1 MKMPLAFFILALQI
15 AVPAN
20 PYLKNPIAD
29 IIKTGFEA
37 SSDRGMWNLEFGFD
51 VWKAKV
57 VDREGMLASERS
69 LGDFS
74 GYDVIWWEIISDHN
88 CVSYVSS
95 NYRNGPLFLLL
106 QGYKGPSGWNIRRI
120 EQVDNIKHFIPL
132 QTGPENVSGSD
143 RSNST
148 GRASAFSSWDFRE
161 LSRTMRSLQ
170 FEIRRLSAAVDILS
184 KQKRA
189 TVVDSVGLDSASTN
203 E

>member
-1 MKMPLAFFILALQI
+1 MNKLLVFFILTLQI

-20 PYLKNPIAD
+20 PYLRNPIAD

-88 CVSYVSS
+88 CVSHLSL

-120 EQVDNIKHFIPL
+120 EQIDNIEYFIPL
-132 QTGPENVSGSD
+132 QTGPETVSGSD
-143 RSNST
+143 RSNLT
-148 GRASAFSSWDFRE
+148 GRASAFPPRDFRE

-170 FEIRRLSAAVDILS
+170 FEIRRLSTAVDRLS
-184 KQKRA
+184 KQTRA
-189 TVVDSVGLDSASTN
+189 TVVDSVGPDSTSSN